1 MDDLTD
7 RLLESADEG
16 RPITLHGRSDAEI
29 ERAIDALADHPFGP
43 DVFVGLCRSGE
54 PRDQAAALKIVEC
67 TSSPA
72 VMAEI
77 VREVV
82 SSLSLPS
89 AFSDALHGAM
99 ISRSAD
105 RAGHWSLRSQA
116 LLGASLLSRSK
127 PSLGYKLVASL
138 LETAADDDGHYLKHV
153 AKITGVVN
161 ADLAVPDLQAKLAKL
176 VEIAASRDEAAME
189 LGLIELRKG
198 LEDRQRG
205 TAIEAF
211 TRARDLFA
219 TASATSEGRADAE
232 LYCRSLTMLLE
243 FQDGRRSAPAVK
255 EVGAITQAAFE
266 YSIHAVP
273 NDPRLENTWLT
284 DRAGEAI
291 GWSTLALRLERLG
304 ASLGEAVWLEAA
316 MVIERQLLVCYSASR
331 STLKRTA
338 DGGLEAILRPT
349 ISDAIQQEQARLQA
363 LELWIDRHADS
374 DMVVDARALRKEAAA
389 AREASVLRNP
399 TEAASTD
406 PVAAVLDSGLVTP
419 VGKSSALEEV
429 AAGVAQVI
437 LTSTPLVVRQK
448 LEEMVAALQPN
459 PDYAGNPEARAL
471 FNSVL
476 IRTLAWQCELENIE
490 PGKRLLSEYLFNPD
504 ADEADLQRDYLATV
518 QAGTGGGGVRSEARA
533 IGHGRADV
541 AFDMGLVMIVAEL
554 KKTDRNRTLEQLLD
568 DHGLQATAYQ
578 RSNVRLGLLVVL
590 DLVDRGGT
598 GEHFSASSKLLEKTP
613 PGTTT
618 PYSVAVVRVQ
628 GRKSTPSS
636 IKKPPRRKGLG
647 LLETKASTSAQRGG
661 NKLQTPPKRSLL
673 PRQPKRH
680 YHFWS

>member
-7 RLLESADEG
+7 RLMESADEG

-29 ERAIDALADHPFGP
+29 ERAINSLADHPFGP

-54 PRDQAAALKIVEC
+54 PRNEAAALKIVER

-82 SSLSLPS
+82 SGISLPT
-89 AFSDALHGAM
+89 AFADILHGAM
-99 ISRSAD
+99 IGRSAD

-127 PSLGYKLVASL
+127 PNLGYKLVANL
-138 LETAADDDGHYLKHV
+138 LETAADDDGRYLRHV

-161 ADLAVPDLQAKLAKL
+161 ADLTVPGLQRKLADL
-176 VEIAASRDEAAME
+176 VKIAASRDEAAME
-189 LGLIELRKG
+189 LGLIELRRG
-198 LEDRQRG
+198 LEERQRG

-219 TASATSEGRADAE
+219 TASATSEARVDAE

-243 FQDGRRSAPAVK
+243 FQDGRRSAPAVE
-255 EVGAITQAAFE
+255 EVSAITQASFE

-273 NDPRLENTWLT
+273 NDPRLDNTWLS
-284 DRAGEAI
+284 DRVGEAI
-291 GWSTLALRLERLG
+291 GWSTLALRLERLEK
-304 ASLGEAVWLEAA
+304 SLGEAVWLEAA
-316 MVIERQLLVCYSASR
+316 MVIERQLLFCYSASR
-331 STLKRTA
+331 STLKRTV
-338 DGGLEAILRPT
+338 DGGLDAILRPT
-349 ISDAIQQEQARLQA
+349 ISDAVQREQARLQA

-374 DMVVDARALRKEAAA
+374 DMVVDARALRKEATA

-399 TEAASTD
+399 TEAASID
-406 PVAAVLDSGLVTP
+406 SVAAVLGSGLVTP
-419 VGKSSALEEV
+419 TGKSSALEEV

-437 LTSTPLVVRQK
+437 LASTSLVVRQK
-448 LEEMVAALQPN
+448 LDEMVAALRAN
-459 PDYAGNPEARAL
+459 PDHASNPQARAL

-476 IRTLAWQCELENIE
+476 IRTLAWQNELDNIE
-490 PGKRLLSEYLFNPD
+490 PGKRLLSDYLFNPD
-504 ADEADLQRDYLATV
+504 AEEADLQKDYLATV

-541 AFDMGLVMIVAEL
+541 AFDMGLVTIVAEL
-554 KKTDRNRTLEQLLD
+554 KKAERNRTLEELLD

-613 PGTTT
+613 SGTTT
-618 PYSVAVVRVQ
+618 PYSVAVFRIQ

-636 IKKPPRRKGLG
+636 IKKPPRRKGPVRREL
-647 LLETKASTSAQRGG
+647 R
-661 NKLQTPPKRSLL
+661 R
-673 PRQPKRH
+673 
-680 YHFWS
+680 